1 MKLSTLTA
9 WLILAMLLLVS
20 ASVSAETENYRFG
33 GYVVTKDGQTI
44 AGSEIVV
51 RQDPQEFSVEVW
63 SNGLWVR
70 TSIPFIN
77 IRKITV
83 SKFSSGNCSYA
94 QEAVIYLRDERE
106 FKIKADLSGMFD
118 NRCWVTLKV
127 LDPISSELKTHSI
140 SMSNVVEFVL
150 SDDSGP
156 FKVDSRG
163 NVFPGE
169 YIYSP
174 YTGEKLDFGQHDSKS

>member
-9 WLILAMLLLVS
+9 WLILAILLLVS
-20 ASVSAETENYRFG
+20 ASVSAETKNYRFG

-77 IRKITV
+77 IKKIVV
-83 SKFSSGNCSYA
+83 SKYNSGYA
-94 QEAVIYLRDERE
+94 EEAVIYLRDGRE
-106 FKIKADLSGMFD
+106 FKIKANLSNLF
-118 NRCWVTLKV
+118 VYQSLELKV
-127 LDPISSELKTHSI
+127 LDPISNELKNYTI
-140 SMSNVVEFVL
+140 PYKNIFEFVF
-150 SDDSGP
+150 SDNFGQ

-174 YTGEKLDFGQHDSKS
+174 YTGEKLDFGQHDSSL